1 MNPQQALIRAI
12 ELTDEILQVLDDG
25 AFERVPHLDLQ
36 RQTYIKQAF
45 TASIEQIDLIR
56 AHHLKNLNQQV
67 VDRLNLFKQSI
78 IGQQESLRNA
88 ATAARAYSACDSY
101 PK

>member
-1 MNPQQALIRAI
+1 MNRQEALSRAI
-12 ELTDEILQVLDDG
+12 ELTDEILDVLDDG
-25 AFERVPHLDLQ
+25 AFERVSQLDRE

-67 VDRLNLFKQSI
+67 VDRLNQFKQSI
-78 IGQQESLRNA
+78 IARQEDLRNSA
-88 ATAARAYSACDSY
+88 NAVRAYHACDSY